1 MRYSLTGAV
10 LALAVAAG
18 FFIASPAPAA
28 EDSQALFDRVS
39 TDLMC
44 LCGCNATIKT
54 CPHAD
59 CGFAIPARARI
70 REMIAGGKT
79 YDDIVASF
87 VGQHGEVIRSAP
99 PKEGFNLV
107 GYAMPFLAL
116 AAAGVAVGGIA
127 RRWARK
133 GESARAEMSAGAKRA
148 PADPARAALSEKLKN
163 ELRDFDA

>member
-1 MRYSLTGAV
+1 MKYSLTGA
-10 LALAVAAG
+10 LFALAVAAG
-18 FFIASPAPAA
+18 FFIASPAPAS

-54 CPHAD
+54 CPHTD

-70 REMIAGGKT
+70 RELIGQGKT
-79 YDDIVASF
+79 YDDIVSTFIA
-87 VGQHGEVIRSAP
+87 QHGEVIRSAP

-107 GYAMPFLAL
+107 GYAMPFFAL
-116 AAAGVAVGGIA
+116 AAAGLAVGSIA

-133 GESARAEMSAGAKRA
+133 GASARADMSAGAKNS
-148 PADPARAALSEKLKN
+148 PSDPARAALAEKLKN